1 MPLEPRESDLPR
13 IAGALK
19 FYKIASIITGIML
32 LALCAEMLM
41 KYAFGLELELG
52 GAYGF
57 LAFVPSGSAQA
68 VNLSTGILIAHGWF
82 YVLYLFSNFRLWSL
96 MRWEFPRLL
105 VLALG
110 GVIPFLSF
118 FLEVRVAREVRKYL
132 ASRAERAASVSSPA
146 PSSNPVEASH

>member
-19 FYKIASIITGIML
+19 FYQIASIITGAML
-32 LALCAEMLM
+32 LALCAEMVM

-57 LAFVPSGSAQA
+57 LAFVPTGTAQA

-82 YVLYLFSNFRLWSL
+82 YVLYLFSNFRLWSM

-105 VLALG
+105 LLASG
-110 GVIPFLSF
+110 GIVPGLSF
-118 FLEVRVAREVRKYL
+118 FLETRIAREVRTYL
-132 ASRAERAASVSSPA
+132 AARAERTASASSA
-146 PSSNPVEASH
+146 SPSSNSVEASH

>member
-19 FYKIASIITGIML
+19 FYQIASVITGVML

-57 LAFVPSGSAQA
+57 LVFVPSGTAQA

-96 MRWEFPRLL
+96 MRWEFPKLL
-105 VLALG
+105 LLALG

-118 FLEVRVAREVRKYL
+118 FLEIRVARQVRTYL
-132 ASRAERAASVSSPA
+132 ATRAERTASVSSAA
-146 PSSNPVEASH
+146 PSSNSVEASH